1 VPPGSRR
8 KGRLLAGHQP
18 GAGGGAQHP
27 AVHARET
34 AGWGRSPASRPGQPP
49 GKLAAGNADDES
61 LGIPRD
67 LYLGRLVLTGVALA
81 ALACRARP

>member
-18 GAGGGAQHP
+18 GAGGGAQHL
-27 AVHARET
+27 AVHAGET
-34 AGWGRSPASRPGQPP
+34 AGWGRLPASRPGQPP
-49 GKLAAGNADDES
+49 ENLAAGDADDEI
-61 LGIPRD
+61 LDIPRD
-67 LYLGRLVLTGVALA
+67 LYRDRLLLTGVALA